1 MEENRGEIIFNID
14 VMLAKRKMSVT
25 ELAERV
31 GITIANMSILKNGK
45 AKAVKIST
53 LMKLCEALDCQP
65 GDLLEYRKKALL
77 LAQKHMDED
86 EKISFLSKS
95 DNLTCENLPQ
105 GMLEEILAFI
115 KSVDMDII
123 ENIYLVRKTV
133 SESFFASVFII
144 QFRGGTDAQRHE
156 IMHKIFRYLDSYH
169 IDWQFSLF
177 DYFDYPEIKVEKIE
191 GSLVYSKNNN
201 KES

>member
-1 MEENRGEIIFNID
+1 MLYRYDANGMDLIYRAMEANGNYVDEGLD
-14 VMLAKRKMSVT
+14 
-25 ELAERV
+25 
-31 GITIANMSILKNGK
+31 TIGSFCCLTGR
-45 AKAVKIST
+45 
-53 LMKLCEALDCQP
+53 EA
-65 GDLLEYRKKALL
+65 DLLEYRKKALL